1 MRHIILAAAL
11 TSLATSKGPRHRS
24 ERLLVEARPRSS
36 KRAAAAGRAA
46 RGGRKLEGVSE
57 AIMDEVLAKIPI
69 FE

>member
-11 TSLATSKGPRHRS
+11 TSLATSKGLRHRS

-46 RGGRKLEGVSE
+46 RGRKLESVSE